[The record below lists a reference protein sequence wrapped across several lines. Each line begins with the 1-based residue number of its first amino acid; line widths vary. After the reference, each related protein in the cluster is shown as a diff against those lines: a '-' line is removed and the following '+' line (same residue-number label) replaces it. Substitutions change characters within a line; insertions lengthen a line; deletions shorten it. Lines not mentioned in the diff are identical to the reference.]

1 MDNDKINIFLMKF
14 KKPPLPSLTLVP
26 PRTMAEMPTD
36 EDRIQIQML
45 MTFAFR
51 GVRKSRALT
60 GWHTAMYRSTL
71 IMVKVKML
79 VNML

>member
-1 MDNDKINIFLMKF
+1 MSTS
-14 KKPPLPSLTLVP
+14 SLTLVP

-36 EDRIQIQML
+36 EDRSQIQIL
-45 MTFAFR
+45 MIFAFK
-51 GVRKSRALT
+51 GVRKSKAFT

-71 IMVKVKML
+71 IIVKVNML